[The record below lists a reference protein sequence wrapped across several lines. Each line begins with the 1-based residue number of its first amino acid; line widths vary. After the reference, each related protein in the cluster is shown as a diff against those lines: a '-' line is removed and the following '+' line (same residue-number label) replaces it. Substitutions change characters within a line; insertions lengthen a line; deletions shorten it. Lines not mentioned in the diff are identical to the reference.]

1 MVFAVVIFP
10 GSNCDHDV
18 YHGAKHVVG
27 RAARYIWHKDR
38 DLRGA
43 DVVVLPGGFAYGD
56 YLRVGA
62 IARFSPV
69 MDEVRRFAQ
78 RGGHV
83 LGICNGFQILLEAG
97 VLPRG
102 VRRYDS
108 LEYGCRHRRPQGE
121 KAVTP
126 ACRTD
131 CRWEGHPLALS
142 LRE

>member
-1 MVFAVVIFP
+1 MLFAIVVFP

-18 YHGAKHVVG
+18 YHVAKHVLG

-43 DVVVLPGGFAYGD
+43 DVVVLPGGFSYGD
-56 YLRVGA
+56 YLRTGA

-83 LGICNGFQILLEAG
+83 VGICNGFQILLEAG
-97 VLPRG
+97 VVSRG
-102 VRRYDS
+102 ARRHELFEKVFPGVD
-108 LEYGCRHRRPQGE
+108 PQV
-121 KAVTP
+121 ANAMTP
-126 ACRTD
+126 WSPQDAP
-131 CRWEGHPLALS
+131 GGGNP
-142 LRE
+142 